1 MEIVFNIVNR
11 ELIMS
16 YSPTNGTEGIF
27 ELLNNE
33 ERYRI
38 KHTFFVTRKLIR
50 DNVDNDSLEYTISFC
65 IGNIKD
71 NYIGIDQEVINTK
84 HRFFFSKDIT
94 LKQNMFI
101 AAYNISIL
109 RKIDDIINDDFYIV
123 DENEDHDGVSIE
135 AYNNLLEHFPKSAE
149 LTHYTHSRISN
160 LLKEWIPECDKY
172 QIIYERFIEKK
183 SKSLVNEK
191 RTYLSKSNIEIELA
205 QFSTARD
212 ELKEMLV
219 DSKGIIEKVWQK
231 RIHSI
236 LNLLYP
242 QYIYSTREICFKGI
256 DKNEKQP
263 DFILVDTNGFVDI
276 LEIKKPDVQLITKEA
291 SYRNNYV
298 PVREFSGAVQQI
310 EKYIFCLSSIEKSKE
325 QVIDK
330 LKTDLPSEIKPQ
342 IVSPKG
348 ILLLGRSN
356 EFNTQ
361 QKRDFEII
369 KRQYNNIADIMTYDD
384 LINRMSN
391 IIHSLNLKRK
401 VID

>member
-149 LTHYTHSRISN
+149 LAHYTHSRISN